1 MIKTM
6 LKSLREF
13 KKPAFL
19 TLALMVVEVLI
30 DVLIPFYTADLV
42 NSVKAGVPMN
52 EVLVPGLILVV
63 MALLSLV
70 CGGAAGVT
78 GSRASAG
85 FARNLRADL
94 FSRIQTFSFEN
105 IDRFSPPSLVTRLT
119 TDIQYVQMAFMMA
132 IRLAVRAPLMFLFS
146 VIMAY
151 IMGGRLAMTFVIV
164 IPVLLL
170 GLILIARKAMPA
182 FRAVFRKYDRMNE
195 SVEENVRAMRVVKG
209 FAREPFEKEK
219 FAAASDNIRR
229 DFTYAERVVALNSP
243 LMQFC
248 LYFNMLFILYVGS
261 RMIISS
267 GGSTID
273 VGQIAAMMTYGVQI
287 LMSLMMISMIYV
299 MLTVSLESMRRIAEV
314 LSTEPSLKNPPAPLT
329 EVPDGSVDF
338 ENVSFKYSAD
348 APRCAVEGINLHIPS
363 GATVGILGGTGT
375 GKSTL
380 VQMIP
385 RLYDVTEGRVLV
397 GGSDVRSYDLK
408 SLRDAVSVVLQ
419 KNMLF
424 SGTIRS
430 NLRWGDGDATDEE
443 IEEACRLAQ
452 ADEFIRAFPDGYDT
466 RIEQGGTNVSGG
478 QRQRLCIA
486 RALLKKP
493 KILILDDSTSAVDTR
508 TDALIRQGLRSYL
521 PDTTKIIIAQRVAS
535 VQDADLILIMENGRI
550 VASGTNET
558 LLRDCDIYREI
569 VQQQTKGGEEDV

>member
-6 LKSLREF
+6 LKSLRE
-13 KKPAFL
+13 KPTFL
-19 TLALMVVEVLI
+19 TLALMVAEVLI

-42 NSVKAGVPMN
+42 NRVKAGVPMN
-52 EVLVPGLILVV
+52 EVLVPGLMLVV

-119 TDIQYVQMAFMMA
+119 TDIQYVMMA
-132 IRLAVRAPLMFLFS
+132 YMMSIRLAVRAPLMFLFS

-164 IPVLLL
+164 IPVLLF
-170 GLILIARKAMPA
+170 GLVLIARKAMPA

-209 FAREPFEKEK
+209 FAREPFEKKK

-243 LMQFC
+243 LMQLC
-248 LYFNMLFILYVGS
+248 LYFNMIFVLYVGS

-267 GGSTID
+267 GGAVID

-299 MLTVSLESMRRIAEV
+299 MLTISLESMHRIAEV
-314 LSTEPSLKNPPAPLT
+314 LSTEPGLKNPPAPLT

-348 APRCAVEGINLHIPS
+348 APRCAVEGIDLHIPS
-363 GATVGILGGTGT
+363 GAVVGILGGTGT

-380 VQMIP
+380 IQLIP

-397 GGSDVRSYDLK
+397 GGIDVRSYDLK
-408 SLRDAVSVVLQ
+408 TLRDAVSVVLQ

-430 NLRWGDGDATDEE
+430 NLRWGDEDATDAE

-493 KILILDDSTSAVDTR
+493 KILILDDSTSAVDTH
-508 TDALIRQGLRSYL
+508 TDALIRQGFRSYL

-535 VQDADLILIMENGRI
+535 VQDADLILVMDNGRI

-558 LLRDCDIYREI
+558 LLKDCDIYREI